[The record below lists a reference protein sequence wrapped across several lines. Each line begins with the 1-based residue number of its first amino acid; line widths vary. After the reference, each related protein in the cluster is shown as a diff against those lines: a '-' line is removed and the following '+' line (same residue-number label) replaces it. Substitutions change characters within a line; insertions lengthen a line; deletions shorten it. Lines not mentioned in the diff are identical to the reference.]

1 MSAAT
6 VAKTMGS
13 YTQTFL
19 KRVFW
24 GPNCIDTALPEAL
37 SLVSKNKKALIITG
51 RSLDKKTDV
60 VRKVE
65 KILGSAHAGT
75 FASIGQHAP
84 IADIR
89 QVVEQVRQ
97 QKADVLVAV
106 GGGSP
111 IDSAKAVAFLLQ
123 QENAE
128 QHKPASDERDFLP
141 IIAIPTTLSVAETT
155 QNAGY
160 TSEEGK
166 KTGASHPA
174 IVPRVIIYDAAL
186 TLATPERLWLSS
198 GMRAVDHAIE
208 LLYRPGDSSLL
219 LSTALG
225 SIRELFYLLPASK
238 RDPINLDIRQKLQLA
253 CFQSLWPEGR
263 KGALGLS
270 HGLGH
275 ALGATYAIPHG
286 ITSCLTLAGS
296 IAITSQSPTTSKS
309 HLLALSD
316 GLNFIPPSFYVE
328 GEQQSSSHLSNS
340 ALPPPSIL
348 ASQLSPKAQEDQ
360 TNGSAEEDDL
370 IKQARARGL
379 LVSQSVRKLVE
390 DLGLHSTLK
399 EYNVPK
405 QDFESIAE
413 HVTRGQD
420 AALHQLIVAM
430 LNAKYDDR
438 PEHL

>member
-1 MSAAT
+1 MN
-6 VAKTMGS
+6 S

-24 GPNCIDTALPEAL
+24 GPNCLESALPDAL

-60 VRKVE
+60 VRQVE
-65 KILGSAHAGT
+65 KVLGPAHAGT
-75 FASIGQHAP
+75 FANIGQHAP

-160 TSEEGK
+160 TSEEGN

-208 LLYRPGDSSLL
+208 LLYRPGDSGIL

-225 SIRELFYLLPASK
+225 SIRELFYLLPATK
-238 RDPINLDIRQKLQLA
+238 KQPENLEIRQKLQLA

-275 ALGATYAIPHG
+275 ALGAKYAIPHG
-286 ITSCLTLAGS
+286 ITSCLTLPGS
-296 IAITSQSPTTSKS
+296 IAITSQAPSTSNT

-316 GLNFIPPSFYVE
+316 ALNFIPPSFYA
-328 GEQQSSSHLSNS
+328 GGNQQANT

-348 ASQLSPKAQEDQ
+348 ASQLSPKAQKDGSV
-360 TNGSAEEDDL
+360 GSAEEDGL

-390 DLGLHSTLK
+390 DLGLHSTLE
-399 EYNVPK
+399 EYKVPK
-405 QDFESIAE
+405 QDFETIAH

-420 AALHQLIVAM
+420 AALQQLIVAM
-430 LNAKYDDR
+430 LNAKYDDK
-438 PEHL
+438 PGHL